1 MRHSAIPRCI
11 HTPNLEFIPQRISDI
26 CTGHEVGR
34 ADGRTDGRT
43 DSAITICLPNFF
55 FGHEKGEFFA
65 RSSHYRWLWLLS
77 LDNAADLLLFI
88 HVYYCIIC
96 LWVRCLVLVLLCGI

>member
-1 MRHSAIPRCI
+1 M
-11 HTPNLEFIPQRISDI
+11 
-26 CTGHEVGR
+26 
-34 ADGRTDGRT
+34 DGLTDRLT

-55 FGHEKGEFFA
+55 LGHYKKGEFFA

-88 HVYYCIIC
+88 QC
-96 LWVRCLVLVLLCGI
+96 LLLHHLFVGEVFGPCFVVRYLVPFLGL